1 MKRLLRSICFW
12 ILDKTKSKKKNS
24 PMSQIL
30 AEQECVANGHI
41 WKSKLH
47 KNEGPYEVKTKD
59 RIYCVRCGQK
69 YHKHIYDNSVK
80 TTD

>member
-12 ILDKTKSKKKNS
+12 ILDKTKGKKKNS
-24 PMSQIL
+24 LMSQIL
-30 AEQECVANGHI
+30 AEQECVVNGHI

-59 RIYCVRCGQK
+59 RVYCVRCGQK
-69 YHKHIYDNSVK
+69 YHEHVYDNSVK
-80 TTD
+80 TID